1 MASVGSPNGKEP
13 CGSIATPMD
22 RRDFIKIAIT
32 GSLASLGCPGSSS
45 RQEQAGAD
53 PSGGAPAPRVSAEI
67 NTHCHAVRDGAEF
80 RPPRPARHVPVVI
93 VGGGPAGLMAARELG
108 DLPYLLIEKEL
119 HVGGNA
125 TGGSWR
131 GVGYS
136 TGTSYNGDET
146 IKDLADEL
154 GVPLPGIDSVD
165 GMIVKD
171 ILVPEFFT
179 RGMARAPYPQ
189 TVRDAFR
196 RFLQTYHDYD
206 VEREAERLDNTRFLD
221 VLKDYPREVHDFFDS
236 FGPNNWGA
244 RVQDTSAYIGIQSA
258 QWLGGL
264 EPGRRTGLEGF
275 GAITRAFGEKT
286 RAAGGDRLLT
296 GATVV
301 RVQRD
306 GDRVLVAYVPPD
318 GSSGTA
324 RPGAGRPATSGP
336 VTSGQAADSAPRVEC
351 VSADTVVFAAP
362 KLIAKYVVGGL
373 PQEQQDA
380 MFNFR
385 YIPYIVANLCFE
397 GVVHDASF
405 DVNVPAPD
413 AMSDFVCAEW
423 VTRRGQGDR
432 NRPTVLSCYM
442 PQLEEDR
449 QTFLEE
455 AAVRRA
461 ALRALERIDRW
472 FPGAARKCREIQVR
486 LRGHPMHM
494 STCGLIT
501 RWGPLARR
509 SLGPIHFAGTDG
521 LGDVSDFA
529 GALSTGR
536 EAARAARASLDAA
549 AARRRAG

>member
-1 MASVGSPNGKEP
+1 
-13 CGSIATPMD
+13 MD
-22 RRDFIKIAIT
+22 RRDFVKIVIT
-32 GSLASLGCPGSSS
+32 GSLASLGCPVPSS
-45 RQEQAGAD
+45 RDRRAGG
-53 PSGGAPAPRVSAEI
+53 PEPRVSAEI

-80 RPPRPARHVPVVI
+80 KMPRPARHLPVVI
-93 VGGGPAGLMAARELG
+93 VGGGPAGLTAARELG
-108 DLPYLLIEKEL
+108 DLPYLLIEKEPW
-119 HVGGNA
+119 VGGNA

-146 IKDLADEL
+146 IKALADEL
-154 GVPLPGIDSVD
+154 GVPLPEIDSVD

-196 RFLQTYHDYD
+196 RFLETYHAYD
-206 VEREAERLDNTRFLD
+206 VESEVERLDNTRFVD

-236 FGPNNWGA
+236 YGPNNWGA

-275 GAITRAFGEKT
+275 GALTRALGEKV

-306 GDRVLVAYVPPD
+306 GERVLVAYVPP
-318 GSSGTA
+318 G
-324 RPGAGRPATSGP
+324 GA
-336 VTSGQAADSAPRVEC
+336 VPRVRC
-351 VSADTVVFAAP
+351 VSADAVVFAAP
-362 KLIAKYVVGGL
+362 KLIAKYVISGL

-413 AMSDFVCAEW
+413 AMSDFVCADW

-442 PQLEEDR
+442 PRTEEDR
-449 QTFLEE
+449 QAFLEE
-455 AAVRRA
+455 EAVRRA

-501 RWGPLARR
+501 KWGPLARR

-529 GALSTGR
+529 GALATGR
-536 EAARAARASLDAA
+536 EAARAARASLEAA
-549 AARRRAG
+549 ATRRRAG